1 LHGKTNKRFIGIDPS
16 LSETGVVLL
25 EKGRASQ
32 PKCIKMK
39 PKNKHGELI
48 PLEERIDRIIEDLKW
63 YLTVGDIVCI
73 EENIINP
80 KFINQSALQQAQLIG
95 AICFMARKRECQIV
109 RIKPKQGKKALA
121 GIGNADKTAMVD
133 ASRKYFAS
141 TGIKYRDEAMA
152 DALGTALAGRIL
164 YGTEED

>member
-1 LHGKTNKRFIGIDPS
+1 MHGKTNKRFIGIDPS

-63 YLTVGDIVCI
+63 
-73 EENIINP
+73 
-80 KFINQSALQQAQLIG
+80 
-95 AICFMARKRECQIV
+95 
-109 RIKPKQGKKALA
+109 
-121 GIGNADKTAMVD
+121 
-133 ASRKYFAS
+133 
-141 TGIKYRDEAMA
+141 
-152 DALGTALAGRIL
+152 
-164 YGTEED
+164 